1 MMVWLLVST
10 AQANLLDSPCLS
22 KTNLLNSYGAVAN
35 SGRVRDQQHSPT
47 RSGLN
52 SRPIADQCASK
63 LFASSIHLGVS
74 IHVSPGLGEQ
84 LQSPTLLC
92 VSTYCIQRERELCCL
107 HNSVGAMFDVC
118 CRKAKGRQLLQHH
131 QHSHSWLHRTHPLLH
146 QAVIQ
151 IQKPV
156 HSRRISLL
164 PLSC

>member
-1 MMVWLLVST
+1 MVWLLVST

-35 SGRVRDQQHSPT
+35 SGWVRDQQHSPT

-107 HNSVGAMFDVC
+107 HNAVLEQCLMSAAERQREGSC
-118 CRKAKGRQLLQHH
+118 CSIINTATAGFTEPIPCCTRQ
-131 QHSHSWLHRTHPLLH
+131 
-146 QAVIQ
+146 
-151 IQKPV
+151 
-156 HSRRISLL
+156 
-164 PLSC
+164 